1 MGLFFG
7 LVLSVITLS
16 FFRDFLNRYI
26 YHYLLFVVR
35 NNRVATLIFAL
46 LFLPGVALHEISHW
60 IMAKILFVET
70 HRFSLIPEWLE
81 EGTLRFG
88 FVEMS
93 KTDRFRSALI
103 ALAPLFS
110 GVVVVLWIGFTHL
123 NLDVVL
129 AGIEGLDWDLVWEGL
144 EIFMRT
150 PDVLLWIYLLLAISN
165 TMLPSPSDYKA
176 WLPAGI
182 ILGVIYATVVIL
194 SIGSETNSW
203 LVGLANTFAET
214 LLRAFGVAAV
224 VNLCLVVPLWLGDR
238 LIRRIR
244 G

>member
-1 MGLFFG
+1 M
-7 LVLSVITLS
+7 
-16 FFRDFLNRYI
+16 
-26 YHYLLFVVR
+26 LLVVR
-35 NNRVATLIFAL
+35 SEQVATMIFAF

-93 KTDRFRSALI
+93 KTDRLRSALI

-110 GVVVVLWIGFTHL
+110 GVVIVIWIGFTHL
-123 NLDVVL
+123 QLDVIL
-129 AGIEGLDWDLVWEGL
+129 TGFTQMDWDMIWEGL
-144 EIFMRT
+144 EIFLKT

-165 TMLPSPSDYKA
+165 TMLPSPTDYKA
-176 WLPAGI
+176 WLPVGI
-182 ILGVIYATVVIL
+182 TFILIYALVVIL
-194 SIGSETNSW
+194 SIGSEANLW
-203 LVGLANTFAET
+203 LVNMANTLAET

-224 VNLCLVVPLWLGDR
+224 VNVCLVVPLWLVDR
-238 LIRRIR
+238 LIKVVR